1 MNKQIMA
8 YSSNTILLNDKK
20 EWSIDT
26 GNMSET
32 NLWVWIRTVAVSGG
46 KRRLIAKKKAWENL
60 QSDRNDPFIDKGRIE
75 WIDAFIKKSLH
86 LYPD

>member
-32 NLWVWIRTVAVSGG
+32 NL
-46 KRRLIAKKKAWENL
+46 
-60 QSDRNDPFIDKGRIE
+60 
-75 WIDAFIKKSLH
+75 
-86 LYPD
+86 

>member
-1 MNKQIMA
+1 MA

-46 KRRLIAKKKAWENL
+46 KKRLIAKKKKPE
-60 QSDRNDPFIDKGRIE
+60 RIYKVIE
-75 WIDAFIKKSLH
+75 IIHLLIRVGLH
-86 LYPD
+86 GLMHS